1 VIPLVVALVSFAALF
16 VLWRV
21 FYFFRDPERVPPPGD
36 DVLAPADGYVVYA
49 HAVRAG
55 EVPVAIKARR
65 TIPLEELTALPGL
78 GGEGTLVGIFMTP
91 ASVHVNRAPI
101 GGVIRRRVQRSAN
114 RNRSMVRVLTN
125 LLLGRRPYAE
135 DCRYLVENE
144 RNTIVIEGDRLTVAV
159 TQIADE
165 WVSNIVCRVAEGDTV
180 ERGARY
186 GMIRFGSQA
195 DVFIPA
201 AVPIQVVCREGE
213 RVKAGESILAR
224 IEPRA
229 AATCP

>member
-1 VIPLVVALVSFAALF
+1 MIAVVAALGSFATLF
-16 VLWRV
+16 VLWRAY
-21 FYFFRDPERVPPPGD
+21 YFFRDPERLPPPGD
-36 DVLAPADGYVVYA
+36 DVLAPADGYVVYT

-55 EVPVAIKARR
+55 EVPVALKGRR
-65 TIPLEELTALPGL
+65 SIPLDELLGLPGL
-78 GGEGTLVGIFMTP
+78 GGEGTLIGIFMTP
-91 ASVHVNRAPI
+91 ASVHINRAPI
-101 GGVIRRRVQRSAN
+101 GGVIRERIQKTTN

-144 RNTIVIEGDRLTVAV
+144 RNTIVIEGDRLTIAV

-165 WVSNIVCRVAEGDTV
+165 WVSNIVCRVGKGDVV
-180 ERGARY
+180 ERGGRY

-201 AVPIQVVCREGE
+201 GVPIHVVCREGE
-213 RVKAGESILAR
+213 RVKAGESVLAR
-224 IEPRA
+224 IELPFA
-229 AATCP
+229 STSP